1 MFTMK
6 SLKEN
11 NLTVAN
17 ASDILLIV
25 NDYCGDNCEGCIFKS
40 CLRDK
45 LDSLYGTFISSVA
58 ESFGLEYGKPF
69 KIKPVG
75 SNEGINYIEGME
87 FVLDENDCILVN
99 DGSGDVLNCILDFL
113 IEGDF
118 EVVSND

>member
-1 MFTMK
+1 MVTLK

-11 NLTVAN
+11 DLTVAN
-17 ASDILLIV
+17 ARDILLIV

-45 LDSLYGTFISSVA
+45 LDSLYNTFIFSVA

-69 KIKPVG
+69 KIKRVG
-75 SNEGINYIEGME
+75 VSDGKDYMERLE
-87 FVLDENDCILVN
+87 FVLDEYDCILIN
-99 DGSGDVLNCILDFL
+99 DGSGDTFNSILDFL
-113 IEGDF
+113 IEGDY

>member
-1 MFTMK
+1 MK

-17 ASDILLIV
+17 ARDILLIV

-45 LDSLYGTFISSVA
+45 LNSLYGTFISSVA

-75 SNEGINYIEGME
+75 SNDGRNYIEGME